1 MSSAAT
7 FSHPQ
12 ALDALVGQSAV
23 VDFFAAALRE
33 GRLSHAYLFVGAPGS
48 GKTEA
53 ARALGKC
60 VVCPNGGDN
69 TCNECARVE
78 HGTHPDVHLLSP
90 GSAVGYLA
98 AQVRDLIADAQLA
111 PVRAAAKVYILTRAD
126 LLRGTAANALLK
138 TLEEPPEG
146 VIFILIAR
154 SADAVMPTIASRCQQ
169 VPFRTLSSDAA
180 LQALQAATGVDA
192 ESARIALSVA
202 ATPEAAR
209 EFLASPE
216 RQRVRRLVVQALLD
230 IYDADSWD
238 VLVAAREIVEAAK
251 KPLAEFE
258 ETQKA
263 LAKQNADYLTQGAMK
278 QLESANKRELSARER
293 SGMMEALSATESLLR
308 DALLRSEGVCE
319 RIVNTDAARL
329 VERIAA
335 STDTHG
341 VLVALEA
348 TFRAADAIAHNVTPQ
363 LAFEAMLLSIKEA
376 LTCPPSSR

>member
-1 MSSAAT
+1 MSSSAAT

-23 VDFFAAALRE
+23 VDFFAAALHE
-33 GRLSHAYLFVGAPGS
+33 NRLSHAYLFVGAPGS

-53 ARALGKC
+53 ARALSKC
-60 VVCPNGGDN
+60 VVCPDGGDN

-78 HGTHPDVHLLSP
+78 HGTHPDVHLLAP

-180 LQALQAATGVDA
+180 LQALQAATSADA

-202 ATPEAAR
+202 ATP
-209 EFLASPE
+209 AS
-216 RQRVRRLVVQALLD
+216 
-230 IYDADSWD
+230 
-238 VLVAAREIVEAAK
+238 
-251 KPLAEFE
+251 F
-258 ETQKA
+258 
-263 LAKQNADYLTQGAMK
+263 
-278 QLESANKRELSARER
+278 
-293 SGMMEALSATESLLR
+293 LLR
-308 DALLRSEGVCE
+308 RSASDRAVSLSRRSQISTTPIPGIYSLQLARLWMLLR
-319 RIVNTDAARL
+319 RR
-329 VERIAA
+329 
-335 STDTHG
+335 
-341 VLVALEA
+341 
-348 TFRAADAIAHNVTPQ
+348 
-363 LAFEAMLLSIKEA
+363 
-376 LTCPPSSR
+376 